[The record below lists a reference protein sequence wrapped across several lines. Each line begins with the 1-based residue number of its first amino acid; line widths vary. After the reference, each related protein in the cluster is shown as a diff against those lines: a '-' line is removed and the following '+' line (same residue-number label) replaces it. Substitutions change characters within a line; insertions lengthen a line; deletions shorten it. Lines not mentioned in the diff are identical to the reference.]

1 MSANNGDKARFHKQ
15 RKRRVANRVR
25 IKALSAKLREQP
37 ATEQPANEQSA
48 K

>member
-15 RKRRVANRVR
+15 RKRRIANRLR
-25 IKALSAKLREQP
+25 IKALAAKLREQP
-37 ATEQPANEQSA
+37 AV